1 MNIRTLIFTITNSAY
16 TRGEFRCR
24 RSTRD
29 KTIFTEESAN
39 TAKLLLKRKKKEKKK
54 KKILEQRHGVKPGE
68 KLRES

>member
-1 MNIRTLIFTITNSAY
+1 MNIRILIFTITNSAY

-39 TAKLLLKRKKKEKKK
+39 TAKLLLKRKKKEKNPRTETRRETGR
-54 KKILEQRHGVKPGE
+54 KIARELE
-68 KLRES
+68 